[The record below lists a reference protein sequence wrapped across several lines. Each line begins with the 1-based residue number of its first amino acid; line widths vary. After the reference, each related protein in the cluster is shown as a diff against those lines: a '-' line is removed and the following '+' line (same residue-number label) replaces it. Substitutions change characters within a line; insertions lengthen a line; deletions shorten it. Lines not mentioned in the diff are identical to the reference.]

1 MAFVL
6 DHPEIRPLPASARQA
21 APRHRGRSLAV
32 AGMTALAFTLVAGQL
47 VRLALRGQAEGPT
60 AAMSEPIAVT
70 HARPD
75 LVDRQGRLLATDI
88 ETHSLY
94 ADPAVLL
101 DADDAVERLRTV
113 LSDIDEEGL
122 RRALSDRARRFVWI
136 RRGLPPALAQ
146 AVHDLGIPGLGFRR
160 ELRRAYPAGSL
171 AGHVL
176 GTVDIDNKGL
186 SGLEKFIDDKV
197 GIEPVPTATPSDRA
211 PVRLSLDIGVQHALE
226 DELASSIRRYRAAAA
241 AGLVLDART
250 GEVIASA
257 SLPDVD
263 PARPIVPPD
272 PARLDRVSAG
282 TWELGSIFKAFTVAM
297 ALENGQARLDTVL
310 DVTRPLAAGPRVIK
324 DEHPAGRPLTVAEVF
339 VHSSNV
345 GAGMLALEAGAER
358 QRAFLDRLGLTGRL
372 DSERGP
378 IAAPQLPDR
387 WGEAETITVS
397 YGHGIALAPI
407 QVAAAAATLV
417 NGGTRVTP
425 TFLRRLP
432 GSEPEPAGQ
441 LIPSDVSHQIRGL
454 MRRNVV
460 DPVGTG
466 RRAEA
471 QGYEVGGKTGTAE
484 LPGRGGYRRH
494 AVISSFLGAFPMRDP
509 RYVTLVSIFEPQPVA
524 ETQGRILAG
533 LNAAPAT
540 GRLVARIAPM
550 LGVPVASPASPS
562 PAPAADGKPFDAP

>member
-1 MAFVL
+1 MAFIL
-6 DHPEIRPLPASARQA
+6 EHPEIRPLPASAPPS
-21 APRHRGRSLAV
+21 PRHRSRSLAV
-32 AGMTALAFTLVAGQL
+32 AGVTALAFTLVAGQL
-47 VRLALRGQAEGPT
+47 VRLGLRAQAELPT
-60 AAMSEPIAVT
+60 TAMSEPIAVT

-75 LVDRQGRLLATDI
+75 IVDRQGRLLATDI

-94 ADPAVLL
+94 ADPAILP

-113 LSDIDEEGL
+113 LTDLDDQAL
-122 RRALSDRARRFVWI
+122 RRSLSDRGRRFVWV
-136 RRGLPPALAQ
+136 RRGLPAAVAQ
-146 AVHDLGIPGLGFRR
+146 SVHDLGIPGLGFRR

-186 SGLEKFIDDKV
+186 SGLEKYIDDKV

-241 AGLVLDART
+241 AGLVLDVRT

-263 PARPIVPPD
+263 PAHPLLPPD

-282 TWELGSIFKAFTVAM
+282 TWELGSIFKAFTVAL
-297 ALENGQARLDTVL
+297 ALDDGQASLETVL
-310 DVTRPLAAGPRVIK
+310 DVTRPLAAGPRIIK
-324 DEHPAGRPLTVAEVF
+324 DEHPAGRPLSVAEVF

-345 GAGMLALEAGAER
+345 GAGMLGLEAGSVR
-358 QRAFLDRLGLTGRL
+358 QRLFLDRLGLTGRL

-378 IAAPQLPDR
+378 IAAPQLPER

-397 YGHGIALAPI
+397 YGHGIALAPL
-407 QVAAAAATLV
+407 QVAGAAAALV
-417 NGGTRVTP
+417 NGGTRITP

-432 GSEPEPAGQ
+432 GSAADPATRV
-441 LIPSDVSHQIRGL
+441 ISENTSRNIREL

-460 DPVGTG
+460 DAAGTG

-484 LPGRGGYRRH
+484 LPGRGGYRRN
-494 AVISSFLGAFPMRDP
+494 AVISSFLAAFPMRDP
-509 RYVTLVSIFEPQPVA
+509 CYLTLVSIFEPQPVP

-533 LNAAPAT
+533 LNAAPST
-540 GRLVARIAPM
+540 GRLVARIAPI
-550 LGVPVASPASPS
+550 LGVPVAGTATL
-562 PAPAADGKPFDAP
+562 ARAATVNVFDAP